1 MVEIVSKTHGS
12 TSVGMPKRREHRGA
26 TKPEV
31 VRVRASEEKY
41 RKALRH
47 GVTHKR
53 FMPDINQ
60 SVEWPNDTFTH
71 RRLREGSIVL
81 DRQAEHGEH
90 QAEPHQQQLEAP
102 RQGQRQPPREPA
114 TETEPTKPAPA
125 ASRA

>member
-1 MVEIVSKTHGS
+1 MVDIVSKVHGS
-12 TSVGMPKRREHRGA
+12 TSVGMLKRREHSGA

-60 SVEWPNDTFTH
+60 SVEWPNDTYTH
-71 RRLREGSIVL
+71 RRLREGSVVL
-81 DRQAEHGEH
+81 DLGPANVSQS
-90 QAEPHQQQLEAP
+90 EPASQPKRLEA
-102 RQGQRQPPREPA
+102 RRSASEH
-114 TETEPTKPAPA
+114 TKT
-125 ASRA
+125 

>member
-12 TSVGMPKRREHRGA
+12 TTVGMPKRREHRGA

-31 VRVRASEEKY
+31 VRVRATDEKY

-71 RRLREGSIVL
+71 RRLREGSVVL
-81 DRQAEHGEH
+81 EEEHEHEHERQAEPN
-90 QAEPHQQQLEAP
+90 QRQLEAP
-102 RQGQRQPPREPA
+102 PQGQRQPREPA
-114 TETEPTKPAPA
+114 AETEPTKPAPA
-125 ASRA
+125 ASKA